1 MGALWEIISSID
13 NPLYS
18 LASFLYNI
26 VKDNL
31 LKPKNHID
39 NSFQLVEKELNG
51 LCLNNNYSLISLDII
66 PLFINIRLDLTIKS
80 ISGRWYFITRCRCI
94 SKDEFLKA
102 LRLVLESFIFDNIYN
117 QKFGIPMSS
126 PLSPI
131 IADLVMED
139 LECRMLE
146 RFRTEVPFYFSTFYF
161 MWTTLRLLFLIT

>member
-1 MGALWEIISSID
+1 
-13 NPLYS
+13 

-39 NSFQLVEKELNG
+39 NGFQFVGKGLNG
-51 LCLNNNYSLISLDII
+51 LCLNNNYSLISLDAIS
-66 PLFINIRLDLTIKS
+66 LFINIRLDLIIKS
-80 ISGRWYFITRCRCI
+80 ISDRWYFIICRRCI
-94 SKDEFLKA
+94 SKDKFLKA
-102 LRLVLESFIFDNIYN
+102 LKLVLESFIFDDNIYN
-117 QKFGIPMSS
+117 QKFGTPMSS

-139 LECRMLE
+139 LECRMLRDLE
-146 RFRTEVPFYFSTFYF
+146 LKYLFILD